1 MKTVIKAGL
10 STVNKYWWIALTS
23 AKSNLAYFAEIGSR
37 VFFLG
42 VILYIFLRL
51 WQVTYGQTGS
61 QTLGG
66 FTLPQ
71 MLWYLAITE
80 SIILSGPRV
89 AQSVDQDVRTGA
101 ISIHFIRPLSYP
113 LYCMFNTLGER
124 TVRFAVNAS
133 VGALIAFLFV
143 GFVPVNAM
151 SILFF
156 LAVLPLAFVIDFLG
170 NFLIG
175 LAAFWL
181 EDTNG
186 LVLIYSRLTM
196 ILGGMLIPMELFPDN
211 WQNVLKFLP
220 FSAIVY
226 APARLFVDPNLIFFQ
241 AVIVRQLVACLVFG
255 LAVFAVYRIA
265 SRRVFANGG

>member
-1 MKTVIKAGL
+1 MTNNIAVID
-10 STVNKYWWIALTS
+10 KYVWIARTS

-51 WQVTYGQTGS
+51 WQVTYSEMGAS
-61 QTLGG
+61 TLGG
-66 FTLPQ
+66 MSLPQ
-71 MLWYLAITE
+71 MLWYLAVTE

-89 AQSVDQDVRTGA
+89 AQNVDQDVRTGA

-124 TVRFAVNAS
+124 FVRFVVNLS
-133 VGALIAFLFV
+133 VGALISFCFV
-143 GFVPVNAM
+143 GFVPMNATG
-151 SILFF
+151 LFYF
-156 LAVLPLAFVIDFLG
+156 ITVLPLAFIIDFFG

-175 LAAFWL
+175 MAAFWL

-196 ILGGMLIPMELFPDN
+196 ILGGMLIPLELFPDAF
-211 WQNVLKFLP
+211 QPALKLLP

-226 APARLFVDPNLIFFQ
+226 GPARLFVAPDFDLYINVVL
-241 AVIVRQLVACLVFG
+241 RQLAAVVIFGAAVAIVF
-255 LAVFAVYRIA
+255 RIA
-265 SRRVFANGG
+265 AKRVFANGG

>member
-1 MKTVIKAGL
+1 LIRGGFTSIE
-10 STVNKYWWIALTS
+10 KYWWIALTS
-23 AKSNLAYFAEIGSR
+23 AKSNLAYLTEIGSR
-37 VFFLG
+37 IFFLSM
-42 VILYIFLRL
+42 VLYIFLRL
-51 WQVTYGQTGS
+51 WQVTYGETGS
-61 QTLGG
+61 HTLGG

-113 LYCMFNTLGER
+113 LYCLFNTLGER
-124 TVRFAVNAS
+124 VVRFVVNLS
-133 VGALIAFLFV
+133 VGMIIVIVFV
-143 GFVPVNAM
+143 GLVPINAM
-151 SILFF
+151 SVLFF

-170 NFLIG
+170 LFLIG

-196 ILGGMLIPMELFPDN
+196 ILGGMLIPLELFPDS
-211 WQNVLKFLP
+211 WQSTLKFLP

-226 APARLFVDPNLIFFQ
+226 APARLFVAPDLQFFQ
-241 AVIVRQLVACLVFG
+241 EVMVRQVVACVVFALFVWLVF
-255 LAVFAVYRIA
+255 RIA

>member
-1 MKTVIKAGL
+1 MTDSFAAPA
-10 STVNKYWWIALTS
+10 KYWWIARTS
-23 AKSNLAYFAEIGSR
+23 AKSNLAYLAEIGSR

-51 WQVTYGQTGS
+51 WQVTYGETGS

-66 FTLPQ
+66 LSLPQ
-71 MLWYLAITE
+71 MLWYLAVTE

-113 LYCMFNTLGER
+113 LYCLFNTLGER
-124 TVRFAVNAS
+124 AVRFCVNMF
-133 VGALIAFLFV
+133 VGALISIIFV
-143 GFVPVNAM
+143 GLVPINP
-151 SILFF
+151 LGFF
-156 LAVLPLAFVIDFLG
+156 CFLTVLPLAFIVDFLG

-196 ILGGMLIPMELFPDN
+196 ILGGMLIPLELFPDS
-211 WQNVLKFLP
+211 WQATLKLLP
-220 FSAIVY
+220 FSTIVY
-226 APARLFVDPNLIFFQ
+226 GPARLFVAPDWSFYQDVLLRQVIACFVFAC
-241 AVIVRQLVACLVFG
+241 AVALVF
-255 LAVFAVYRIA
+255 RIA

>member
-1 MKTVIKAGL
+1 MTSSFAA
-10 STVNKYWWIALTS
+10 SNKYFWIARTS

-51 WQVTYGQTGS
+51 WQVTYGETGS
-61 QTLGG
+61 HTLGG
-66 FTLPQ
+66 LSLPQ

-113 LYCMFNTLGER
+113 LYCLFNTLGER
-124 TVRFAVNAS
+124 SVRFLVNVS
-133 VGALIAFLFV
+133 VGALISVVFV
-143 GFVPVNAM
+143 GFIPLNPVG
-151 SILFF
+151 IFYF
-156 LAVLPLAFVIDFLG
+156 LTVLPLAFVIDFLG

-196 ILGGMLIPMELFPDN
+196 ILGGMLIPLELFPDS
-211 WQNVLKFLP
+211 WQGILRMLP

-226 APARLFVDPNLIFFQ
+226 GPARLFVSPGLHFYQDVL
-241 AVIVRQLVACLVFG
+241 ARQVVACV
-255 LAVFAVYRIA
+255 VFACAVAIVFRIA

>member
-1 MKTVIKAGL
+1 MSSSFSVAD
-10 STVNKYWWIALTS
+10 KYWWISLTS
-23 AKSNLAYFAEIGSR
+23 AKSNLAYLAEIGSR

-51 WQVTYGQTGS
+51 WQVTYSETGS

-66 FTLPQ
+66 LSLPQ

-124 TVRFAVNAS
+124 AVRFFVNMS
-133 VGALIAFLFV
+133 VGALISVVFV
-143 GFVPVNAM
+143 GFVPMN
-151 SILFF
+151 LFGFFCF
-156 LAVLPLAFVIDFLG
+156 LTVLPLAFVIDFLG

-186 LVLIYSRLTM
+186 LVLIYSRMTM
-196 ILGGMLIPMELFPDN
+196 ILGGMLIPLELFPDT
-211 WQNVLKFLP
+211 WQTTLKLLP
-220 FSAIVY
+220 FSAVVY
-226 APARLFVDPNLIFFQ
+226 GPARLFVAPDLSFYQDILIRQVIACIFF
-241 AVIVRQLVACLVFG
+241 A
-255 LAVFAVYRIA
+255 LAVAFVFRIA

>member
-1 MKTVIKAGL
+1 VKKTVSSSFAAPE
-10 STVNKYWWIALTS
+10 KYWWIARTS
-23 AKSNLAYFAEIGSR
+23 AKSNLAYLAEIGSR

-51 WQVTYGQTGS
+51 WQVTYGETGS

-66 FTLPQ
+66 LSLPQ
-71 MLWYLAITE
+71 MLWYLAVTE

-89 AQSVDQDVRTGA
+89 AQTVDQDVRTGA

-113 LYCMFNTLGER
+113 LYSLFNTLGER
-124 TVRFAVNAS
+124 AVRFFVNMS
-133 VGALIAFLFV
+133 VGAMIALVFV
-143 GFVPVNAM
+143 GFVPMNPLG
-151 SILFF
+151 LFCF
-156 LAVLPLAFVIDFLG
+156 LTVLPLAFVIDFLG

-196 ILGGMLIPMELFPDN
+196 ILGGMLIPLELFPDS
-211 WQNVLKFLP
+211 WQAPLKMLP

-226 APARLFVDPNLIFFQ
+226 GPARLFVAPDWAFYQDVLLRQVIACILFAC
-241 AVIVRQLVACLVFG
+241 AVAFVF
-255 LAVFAVYRIA
+255 RIA

>member
-1 MKTVIKAGL
+1 MNKFTAVLA
-10 STVNKYWWIALTS
+10 KYWWIAITS
-23 AKSNLAYFAEIGSR
+23 AKSNLAYLAEIGSR

-42 VILYIFLRL
+42 IILYIFLRL
-51 WQVTYGQTGS
+51 WQVTYGETGS

-66 FTLPQ
+66 FTLNQ

-89 AQSVDQDVRTGA
+89 AQAVDQDIRTGA
-101 ISIHFIRPLSYP
+101 ISVHFIRPLSYP

-124 TVRFAVNAS
+124 VVRFSVN
-133 VGALIAFLFV
+133 LFV
-143 GFVPVNAM
+143 GAMISLVFVGFIPMTA
-151 SILFF
+151 SGFLLF
-156 LAVLPLAFVIDFLG
+156 LAALPFAFIVDFLG

-186 LVLIYSRLTM
+186 LVLIYSRGTM
-196 ILGGMLIPMELFPDN
+196 ILGGMLIPMELFPDS
-211 WQNVLKFLP
+211 WQSMLKLLP

-226 APARLFVDPNLIFFQ
+226 GPARLFVQPDAQFF
-241 AVIVRQLVACLVFG
+241 VETFMRQVCASIVFG
-255 LAVFAVYRIA
+255 IAVFAVFKIA